1 MSRLMDEFRAKA
13 VKEVVEKIVKEN
25 SMESAAKMLKDD
37 IPIEKIVKWSGLS
50 FDEVIAFQS
59 ELNKT

>member
-1 MSRLMDEFRAKA
+1 MSRLMDEFRAEA
-13 VKEVVEKIVKEN
+13 AKEVVEKIVKEN

>member
-1 MSRLMDEFRAKA
+1 MDEFRAEA
-13 VKEVVEKIVKEN
+13 AKEVVEKIVKEN

-37 IPIEKIVKWSGLS
+37 LPIEKIVKWSGLS
-50 FDEVIAFQS
+50 FDEVIALQS